1 MITICLGDKIV
12 CSKQLSEHINT
23 VHVSAQDKPMQSE
36 EFADQVLGLLVT
48 FAHQLDESG
57 ITSAAEEDA
66 GDSQGPAVP
75 KDEPVDGATVKAGP
89 PLPPESLKP
98 SGCHGAEV
106 SSSSSGCKSRPPPP
120 PMAPTSKY
128 APGIPTAPP
137 DYQLSSQSRLV
148 CHPEQMKKFL
158 YGSQKSQ
165 ASAQTG
171 YESMMII

>member
-1 MITICLGDKIV
+1 
-12 CSKQLSEHINT
+12 
-23 VHVSAQDKPMQSE
+23 MQSE

-106 SSSSSGCKSRPPPP
+106 SSSSSGCKSRPPPAV
-120 PMAPTSKY
+120 MAPTSKY
-128 APGIPTAPP
+128 APGIPTP